1 MTYGLAVLVIL
12 CVGVVISLIRGRRR
26 RAREMQALR
35 TVLRSVMDEGP
46 EGSQG
51 KDR

>member
-1 MTYGLAVLVIL
+1 VGIVVALV
-12 CVGVVISLIRGRRR
+12 RGQRR

-35 TVLRSVMDEGP
+35 TVMRNVMDEGP

-51 KDR
+51 EDR